1 MTTRKRSVTN
11 EGGQGKLCASTL
23 WARSVETDGCRMISA
38 WHGSPFPKGASK
50 INGEVRLTDEQAA
63 LCRTLLC
70 QELMKVSSLLAS
82 GKDGEGR
89 NLIEQSKHS
98 LMGISSRLQLTL
110 LALGMTSREL
120 AGIVKSF

>member
-1 MTTRKRSVTN
+1 MTAVR
-11 EGGQGKLCASTL
+11 ASFECPL
-23 WARSVETDGCRMISA
+23 GPDRLETVGCRMIAA
-38 WHGSPFPKGASK
+38 WHGPPFPKGASK
-50 INGEVRLTDEQAA
+50 INGDIRLTDEQAA

-70 QELMKVSSLLAS
+70 QELMKVFSLLAS

-89 NLIEQSKHS
+89 NLIGQSKQS

-120 AGIVKSF
+120 ADN

>member
-1 MTTRKRSVTN
+1 MRAAKASFCV
-11 EGGQGKLCASTL
+11 STL
-23 WARSVETDGCRMISA
+23 WARSVETDGWRMIAA

-89 NLIEQSKHS
+89 NLIGQSKQS
-98 LMGISSRLQLTL
+98 LMGISSRLRLTL

-120 AGIVKSF
+120 AGILKSIER